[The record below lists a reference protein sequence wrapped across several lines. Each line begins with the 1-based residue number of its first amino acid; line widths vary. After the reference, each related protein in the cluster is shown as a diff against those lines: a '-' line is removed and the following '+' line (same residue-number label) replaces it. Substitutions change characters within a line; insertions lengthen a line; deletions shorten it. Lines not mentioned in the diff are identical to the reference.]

1 MAQQATGR
9 GFTDDFGITGPLPA
23 TDGQRIPLGEDDPTG
38 PEIGTRLP
46 DFTLPSSLG
55 RTVSFHEDRG
65 ESKAAVVFYRSAVW

>member
-1 MAQQATGR
+1 MAEQTSTL

-23 TDGQRIPLGEDDPTG
+23 TDGQRFPRGEDDSTG

-65 ESKAAVVFYRSAVW
+65 MSKAAVVFFRSAVW